1 MLVEVWVGRGHNEIQ
16 ILGESGQ
23 GYGPEVNWREK
34 EINEYFLR
42 ARLYVEKCYVHAN
55 LFAKKKKKA
64 VIILFFNQV
73 QRGQVSYPKPQRL
86 WCGIY

>member
-1 MLVEVWVGRGHNEIQ
+1 MLVELWVGRGQNEIQ

-55 LFAKKKKKA
+55 LFAKDD
-64 VIILFFNQV
+64 VFVLFFNQV
-73 QRGQVSYPKPQRL
+73 QRGQVSYPRPQRL
-86 WCGIY
+86 WCGIF